1 MSATYVHISEEEM
14 DDWMNAQMFR
24 RVEVEGT
31 KEIVYEHDMDP
42 NYAPDCRIRVYSSI
56 VPGEGGR
63 KVGGDAIRVVLVDPT
78 GYVWAKGF
86 TRVHRTQN
94 WRLNM
99 LRRYETIFEEPWNYK
114 WAPPITCSE
123 CGLEMRCR
131 HGKKGSFYGC
141 SGYRT
146 DGCRNTEAIG

>member
-31 KEIVYEHDMDP
+31 KEI
-42 NYAPDCRIRVYSSI
+42 
-56 VPGEGGR
+56 
-63 KVGGDAIRVVLVDPT
+63 AIRVVLVDPT

-146 DGCRNTEAIG
+146 NGCRNTEAIR